1 MCTATVSP
9 LPHQTNIKTYEQDN
23 MVGYTE
29 SPYSEIAF
37 SINARKWRT
46 SFNPNDFASFIALS
60 PQYGSFHRLLATQG
74 FNDYIPNQSVDV
86 ISRLPVEISLLIL
99 SYLSPQ
105 NLCQVCRVCKKWYSL
120 AEDRSLRDKRISY
133 VKAKRLEYQQ
143 SKENYTR
150 GLYVTSHSPP
160 QRHSSLPILSPVNF
174 KDTPRPKAETHRSA
188 TPSPLSSPSY
198 YTPGSSFSSMIKRVE
213 KLSINSSNYDICRRL
228 FPDLSIPKK
237 PSPTASRVVE
247 GRGGPAYADV
257 LIGRK
262 HNKSRLRRL

>member
-1 MCTATVSP
+1 
-9 LPHQTNIKTYEQDN
+9 
-23 MVGYTE
+23 
-29 SPYSEIAF
+29 
-37 SINARKWRT
+37 
-46 SFNPNDFASFIALS
+46 
-60 PQYGSFHRLLATQG
+60 
-74 FNDYIPNQSVDV
+74 
-86 ISRLPVEISLLIL
+86 
-99 SYLSPQ
+99 
-105 NLCQVCRVCKKWYSL
+105 
-120 AEDRSLRDKRISY
+120 
-133 VKAKRLEYQQ
+133 
-143 SKENYTR
+143 
-150 GLYVTSHSPP
+150 VTSHSPP

-213 KLSINSSNYDICRRL
+213 KLSINYDICRRL

-262 HNKSRLRRL
+262 HNKSRLRRLWEQIISSNCPLTPINPSIHSLLIICMHKQSLISFQKTKFFL

>member
-105 NLCQVCRVCKKWYSL
+105 NLCQ
-120 AEDRSLRDKRISY
+120 
-133 VKAKRLEYQQ
+133 
-143 SKENYTR
+143 
-150 GLYVTSHSPP
+150 
-160 QRHSSLPILSPVNF
+160 
-174 KDTPRPKAETHRSA
+174 
-188 TPSPLSSPSY
+188 
-198 YTPGSSFSSMIKRVE
+198 
-213 KLSINSSNYDICRRL
+213 
-228 FPDLSIPKK
+228 
-237 PSPTASRVVE
+237 
-247 GRGGPAYADV
+247 
-257 LIGRK
+257 
-262 HNKSRLRRL
+262 